1 MARQGARGRA
11 LVLATGLALAVGL
24 VACGGSSDDDPAPA
38 LPVEPPAPATPEPAL
53 ETPPSPIAP
62 PDPSLPEPVE
72 PSLPKA
78 SAPTEPA
85 PRTTG
90 PVEPPAPA
98 SPTPP
103 VPATP
108 IAPPAAPA
116 PPTATEV
123 STPAA
128 AATPAPAPL
137 TTRRRE
143 AEIVSDIELARGEAI
158 TEFGTYV
165 LNVETGAASRI
176 RGRTDLQRFVMV
188 EAVAPDTW
196 FELPS
201 PVGGWFGEW
210 SRERAWESPDGRSL
224 LLFDGEAFH
233 AIGLDRGAVT
243 AVRWPAGMAP
253 FGASSDGDASE
264 YHIGV
269 FSSGDGFAVI
279 GRDTREDAT
288 CRVVRYDWAA
298 QVLSDASFACA
309 GDIWDGKPWQG
320 PYLSPDGRRIAAITL
335 TKRVSGVFTGS
346 LPRLTAVSV
355 FDAVTGDALFRV
367 KGAFWDLLKVR
378 TLSSFKIYP
387 HTLWLPHSEG
397 LVVRTVARDRIVT
410 ADGRWSP
417 LPNTLQNRRFVPGP
431 GEPLRFLLSNLTV
444 ADSAGTV
451 LASVG
456 VEIDSP
462 WGISVASRWGATN
475 NEVFF
480 SVHDNCC
487 GSLTILRSVL
497 PPVIERPPFDDRL
510 LLRVVADGTCLNIR
524 DEPLTESAR
533 VTCLPDGSIVE
544 TVESQQSHS
553 GRWFE
558 EGARTRYEFGEGTH
572 TAISDSGC
580 SRGQSCVWLRVRSDD
595 GAEGWALSDYLR
607 WAKGEPAPAP

>member
-1 MARQGARGRA
+1 MARYGAWGRTLA
-11 LVLATGLALAVGL
+11 LAAGLALAVSL
-24 VACGGSSDDDPAPA
+24 AACDGSSGDDPVAVVPG
-38 LPVEPPAPATPEPAL
+38 EPPAPATPESAS
-53 ETPPSPIAP
+53 ETPEPSITP

-85 PRTTG
+85 PKTTG

-98 SPTPP
+98 SLTPP
-103 VPATP
+103 VTATS
-108 IAPPAAPA
+108 IASPAATA
-116 PPTATEV
+116 PPTVTEV
-123 STPAA
+123 ATSAA
-128 AATPAPAPL
+128 AATPAPTPL

-143 AEIVSDIELARGEAI
+143 AEIVSDIELSRGEAI
-158 TEFGTYV
+158 TELGVYV

-243 AVRWPAGMAP
+243 AFRPPVGMAP
-253 FGASSDGDASE
+253 FGASSAGDAGG
-264 YHIGV
+264 YHVGV

-298 QVLSDASFACA
+298 QVLSDASFACTSDIRA
-309 GDIWDGKPWQG
+309 GEPWQG

-335 TKRVSGVFTGS
+335 TKRVSAVFTGS
-346 LPRLTAVSV
+346 LTQLTAVSV

-367 KGAFWDLLKVR
+367 KGAFWDLLRVR
-378 TLSSFKIYP
+378 TLSFFKIYP

-397 LVVRTVARDRIVT
+397 LVVRTVAGDRIVT

-444 ADSAGTV
+444 ADAAGTV

-475 NEVFF
+475 NEVVFT
-480 SVHDNCC
+480 VYDNCC

-497 PPVIERPPFDDRL
+497 PPVIERRTFDDRL
-510 LLRVVADGTCLNIR
+510 LLQVVADGMCLNIR

-544 TVESQQSHS
+544 TVESQQTH
-553 GRWFE
+553 WPHFIE
-558 EGARTRYEFGEGTH
+558 EGAHRRYWFGEGTH
-572 TAISDSGC
+572 TATSDSGC